1 MNDMKFQ
8 IIHFRFDFQFLNL
21 KKMGGKS
28 EIGDQKIRA
37 TQDQLRLARLT
48 QDLSITDDD
57 RANIQKLVKKV
68 GVMIFI

>member
-1 MNDMKFQ
+1 
-8 IIHFRFDFQFLNL
+8 
-21 KKMGGKS
+21 MGGRS

-57 RANIQKLVKKV
+57 RANIQKLVKRV
-68 GVMIFI
+68 EIIYY